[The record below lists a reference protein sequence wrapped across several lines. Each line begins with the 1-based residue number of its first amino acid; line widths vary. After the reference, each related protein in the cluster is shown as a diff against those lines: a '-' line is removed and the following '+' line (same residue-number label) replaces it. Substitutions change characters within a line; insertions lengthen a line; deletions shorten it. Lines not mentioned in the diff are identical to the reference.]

1 MIKGFVIERPAK
13 VHVNQNNIAPI
24 IFKDYI
30 FCKHYAV
37 VKCILYTNICVV
49 DDKIILKIML
59 FEKF

>member
-37 VKCILYTNICVV
+37 VIINAFYTPIFVWWTT
-49 DDKIILKIML
+49 KS
-59 FEKF
+59 F